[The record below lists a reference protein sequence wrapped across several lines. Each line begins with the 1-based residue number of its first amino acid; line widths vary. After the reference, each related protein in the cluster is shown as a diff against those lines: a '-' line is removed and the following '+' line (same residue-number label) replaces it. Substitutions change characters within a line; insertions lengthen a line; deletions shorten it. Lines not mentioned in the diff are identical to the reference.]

1 MEKHTKDT
9 AMREDTTK
17 QRTKAES
24 LNTQE
29 EMRSEWRRLEKT
41 AEQNLTCDKE
51 AKLNIMHET
60 RGYQH
65 KTGSNTRTE
74 TQT

>member
-1 MEKHTKDT
+1 
-9 AMREDTTK
+9 
-17 QRTKAES
+17 
-24 LNTQE
+24 
-29 EMRSEWRRLEKT
+29 MRSEWRRLEKT
-41 AEQNLTCDKE
+41 AEQNLTYDKE

-60 RGYQH
+60 RGYEN